1 MAELNKDDFME
12 DAKGRLVPKSMV
24 DEIDQERDSLVRELF
39 TAAET
44 LQKNMKEFKVRSM
57 GDVSAFIDLSA
68 EKYGVHLGGNK
79 GNVSLISYDGT
90 KKIQVAISEHIS
102 LDERLKAAKA
112 LIDECLTDWTEE
124 GRDEIKVIVMDA
136 FQVDKEGRLNVRQI
150 IGLRRYEID
159 DEKWL
164 RAMEAIGDSIQ
175 VVGSKSYIRFYE
187 RKFPEDK
194 WRQVSMDLAA
204 L

>member
-102 LDERLKAAKA
+102 FDERLKAAKA